1 LLARRF
7 AVRYSSAAPPSL
19 HQGFGGQATRRASE
33 KVGSNIP
40 LSAEKEKRKNFKEL
54 SFVRLRH

>member
-33 KVGSNIP
+33 KVGSNRQF
-40 LSAEKEKRKNFKEL
+40 LEKIVIKKKRKNFKEL
-54 SFVRLRH
+54 Y